1 MTGTE
6 DIIRLKDAE
15 IWSLR
20 SEVNKLT
27 IQNARMEV
35 QLNFHIKQNET
46 KLKETQR

>member
-20 SEVNKLT
+20 EEVSKLT
-27 IQNARMEV
+27 IENARMEV
-35 QLNFHIKQNET
+35 QLDFHKQQDNN
-46 KLKETQR
+46 KLKQTQR

>member
-20 SEVNKLT
+20 EEVNKLT

-35 QLNFHIKQNET
+35 QLDFQKQQDNN
-46 KLKETQR
+46 KLKQTQR